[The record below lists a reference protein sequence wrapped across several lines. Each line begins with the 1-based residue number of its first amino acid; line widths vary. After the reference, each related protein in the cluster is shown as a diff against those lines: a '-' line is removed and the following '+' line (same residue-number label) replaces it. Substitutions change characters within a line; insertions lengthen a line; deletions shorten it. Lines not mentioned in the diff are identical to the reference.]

1 MLYTS
6 IVVGKI
12 VFIEFSLI
20 EVACKRTRVIFVI
33 SKQNKGG
40 ESVLGEKQCVY
51 VCGYLTIYRGQT

>member
-1 MLYTS
+1 MLYTA

-12 VFIEFSLI
+12 VFIELSLI

-40 ESVLGEKQCVY
+40 ESVLGESVY
-51 VCGYLTIYRGQT
+51 MCADI